1 MSRPRSIRL
10 LQVFMNASRVGTLER
25 ETSGRLVFTYHED
38 WLSKPQAIP
47 ISLSLPLR
55 EERYADDRPAAF
67 FDNLL
72 PDAADVRRRI
82 AETTGSPDPSVFEL
96 LRIIGR
102 DCIGALQLIPDGEP
116 PPVQKHVSGKPIS
129 DKNIAAVLQGLSVFP
144 QGSAEEPFRI
154 SIAGAQHKTAFLRLQ
169 DQWLVPE
176 GATPTTHIFK
186 PPIGKLPNGVDLTA
200 SVANEWLCLEL
211 TKALGLSVAHS
222 EMNTFQS
229 VPSLVVERFD
239 RRWSADH
246 KRLDRIVQE
255 DLCQALGVPSGRKYE
270 SHGGPGIQT
279 LMRFLDGSDRREE
292 DRATFMRAQLAYY
305 LLGAI
310 DGHAKNFSIHLTR
323 TGFRLAPLYDI
334 LTVWP
339 ALRKSEI
346 PWKQVKFAMAVGDS
360 RHYDM
365 RDIQSRHWFE
375 TARRCGF
382 DARVM
387 QTILDDLL
395 ARVDTLRTTG
405 VRLPKGFPSDLYDVT
420 LAGILRQSARFK
432 THP

>member
-1 MSRPRSIRL
+1 MSRSRSIRR
-10 LQVFMNASRVGTLER
+10 LQVFMNTSRVGTLER
-25 ETSGRLVFTYHED
+25 EASGRLLFAYHVD

-72 PDAADVRRRI
+72 PDTADVRRRI
-82 AETTGSPDPSVFEL
+82 AETTGSPDASVFEL

-116 PPVQKHVSGKPIS
+116 SPSQKQVSGKPIS
-129 DKNIAAVLQGLSVFP
+129 DKRIAAILQGLSVLP
-144 QGSAEEPFRI
+144 QGSEEEPFRI
-154 SIAGAQHKTAFLRLQ
+154 SIAGAQHKTAFLKLGGR
-169 DQWLVPE
+169 WAIPE
-176 GATPTTHIFK
+176 GSTPTTHIFK

-211 TKALGLSVAHS
+211 TKALGLSVANA
-222 EMNTFQS
+222 EMKTFQS

-239 RRWSADH
+239 RRWSTDH

-270 SHGGPGIQT
+270 SHGGPGVRT
-279 LMRFLDGSDRREE
+279 LMRFLDGSDHREK
-292 DRATFMRAQLAYY
+292 DRVTFMRTQLAYFF
-305 LLGAI
+305 LGAI

-346 PWKQVKFAMAVGDS
+346 PWKQVKFAMAIGDS
-360 RHYDM
+360 RHYDL
-365 RDIQSRHWFE
+365 RTIQSRHWFE

-382 DARVM
+382 DTRVM

-395 ARVDTLRTTG
+395 ARIDTLRTTG
-405 VRLPKGFPSDLYDVT
+405 PRLPKGFPSDLYEEA
-420 LAGILRQSARFK
+420 LAGILQQAARFK
-432 THP
+432 TQ